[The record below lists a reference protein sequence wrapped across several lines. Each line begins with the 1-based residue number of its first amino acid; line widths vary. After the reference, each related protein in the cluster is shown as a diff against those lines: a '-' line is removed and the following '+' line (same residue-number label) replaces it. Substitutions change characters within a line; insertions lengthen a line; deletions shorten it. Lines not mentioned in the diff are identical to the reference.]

1 MSADT
6 GRPTGG
12 VKGRSIWS
20 YNLRIL
26 LGNSY
31 WLIVTPVAAAQL
43 VLFWNMAMGA
53 ETLFSPVRAAQTIE
67 ILAPILGAFLCAH
80 TLAPEQAGVRE
91 LVVARPV
98 SLEKILLVRLSA
110 MFAFVLALMTPA
122 ILVYYFGIKTF
133 PLGLTML
140 AGLPSLLFL
149 SMLAMAVATGT
160 RQPLLGMAVAGAYW
174 VLDLVAGSQFNPLVT
189 LHGFADYLAGRPMSD
204 QWVLSKII
212 LVVLAGLV
220 YLWNRRMLVRP
231 PGPKRWMTAVQ
242 VGAAVAVM
250 LFLYVSAGA
259 AYKIAYGLKG
269 ERQEAGRSYFWYKQ
283 QFQTYGPLP
292 VARLFGPAFALF
304 MQAKSGRDSSFSW
317 TGSPT
322 PTAEELANMR
332 RLVERYPRSI
342 WADNAAFE
350 IARSFIR
357 TPAREVWAVSVYR
370 AGSPSQDTDM
380 IQEDLEASKKA
391 LGEFADTYPTSPF
404 APPALSMRAQ
414 SALSLLDFQTAVET
428 YELMVRRYPNS
439 GETSDAGIALSHL
452 YAGRGR
458 WRDAVAAADIGAAVA
473 SWDVRG
479 EALLV
484 AARAAE
490 RAGDTDGARARYEKA
505 HAAAKDARE
514 SANEHRVSP
523 RGLSGG
529 QIVLRSD
536 GVMRECEEALRSGP
550 RKVTPAAPP
559 RGTAITGR
567 VERDGK
573 GVGGV
578 RVALATATGEAGKM
592 SPFVETPTA
601 YGVTRPDGT
610 FTITDAL
617 PGEYA
622 LAAYAYS
629 QPRNSPVWQV
639 AQPALP
645 IRVGG
650 APLTLPTNTVTRQPA
665 PRPQRAAPGNQTR
678 GGQSRSQTRSAGG
691 QPRSRGGG
699 RGGGGGGGG
708 GAGDGRRGGGG
719 GRGGGRGGDEHAAS
733 ARGGGATGTRHAGR

>member
-1 MSADT
+1 MSAAT
-6 GRPTGG
+6 ERPTGG
-12 VKGRSIWS
+12 MKSRSIWS

-31 WLIVTPVAAAQL
+31 WLVVTPVAAAQL

-53 ETLFSPVRAAQTIE
+53 ATLFSPVKAAQTIE

-80 TLAPEQAGVRE
+80 ALAPEQAGVRE

-122 ILVYYFGIKTF
+122 ILIYYFGIKTF
-133 PLGLTML
+133 PLGVTML
-140 AGLPSLLFL
+140 AGVPSLLFL

-160 RQPLLGMAVAGAYW
+160 HQPLLGLAVAAAYW
-174 VLDLVAGSQFNPLVT
+174 VLDLVVGSQFNPLVT
-189 LHGFADYLAGRPMSD
+189 LHGFADYLANRPMSD

-212 LVVLAGLV
+212 LLVLAGLV

-231 PGPKRWMTAVQ
+231 PGPKRWVAAVQ
-242 VGAAVAVM
+242 VGSAVAVI
-250 LFLYVSAGA
+250 LFLYVSGGA
-259 AYKIAYGLKG
+259 AYKITYGLKG

-283 QFQTYGPLP
+283 QFQSYGPLP

-304 MQAKSGRDSSFSW
+304 MQAKSGKDSTFSW

-350 IARSFIR
+350 TARSFAR
-357 TPAREVWAVSVYR
+357 APAREAWVVSVYR
-370 AGSPSQDTDM
+370 AGSPAQDADVT
-380 IQEDLEASKKA
+380 QEDLEASKKA
-391 LGEFADTYPTSPF
+391 LGEFADMHPTSPF
-404 APPALSMRAQ
+404 APLALSMRVQ
-414 SALSLLDFQTAVET
+414 SALTLLDFQTAVET
-428 YELMVRRYPNS
+428 YEAMVRRYQNS
-439 GETSDAGIALSHL
+439 AETSDAGTSLSHL
-452 YAGRGR
+452 YVGRGR
-458 WRDAVAAADIGAAVA
+458 WKDAVAAADIGAAVA

-490 RAGDTDGARARYEKA
+490 RAGDTDGARVRYEQA
-505 HAAAKDARE
+505 HSAAKEARE
-514 SANEHRVSP
+514 SANQRRVSP

-536 GVMRECEEALRSGP
+536 GVMRQCEEALRDGP
-550 RKVTPAAPP
+550 RKVTPTAPP
-559 RGTAITGR
+559 RGMTLAGR
-567 VERDGK
+567 VERDGR

-578 RVALATATGEAGKM
+578 RVALAVATGEADKV

-610 FTITDAL
+610 FTITDVL
-617 PGEYA
+617 PGEYV
-622 LAAYAYS
+622 LATYAYS
-629 QPRNSPVWQV
+629 QPRNLPVWQV
-639 AQPALP
+639 ARPTLP
-645 IRVGG
+645 ISVGST
-650 APLTLPTNTVTRQPA
+650 PLTLPANALIRRPV
-665 PRPQRAAPGNQTR
+665 PRPQQAASTTQTR
-678 GGQSRSQTRSAGG
+678 GGQNTFGT
-691 QPRSRGGG
+691 RSRGGQ
-699 RGGGGGGGG
+699 GGGGGGGG
-708 GAGDGRRGGGG
+708 GGRGGRRGGGG
-719 GRGGGRGGDEHAAS
+719 ARGGGRGGDEHDAS
-733 ARGGGATGTRHAGR
+733 ARGGGSPGARRAGR